1 MFWLMTKKGSSV
13 AFVCLKNILTLEHPL
28 FLLLKY
34 NLNQNFSSVNVL
46 ALVMRMIQ
54 INSSKISRKLANL
67 LILMEEEMLK
77 ILSSGPMKCLQSTQ
91 FAREVIISLA
101 KERYQ

>member
-54 INSSKISRKLANL
+54 INSSKILRKLAYL
-67 LILMEEEMLK
+67 LIPMEEGILK
-77 ILSSGPMKCLQSTQ
+77 ILRSGPLICQKST
-91 FAREVIISLA
+91 
-101 KERYQ
+101 